1 MAIRTMSILAPEPT
15 SVSPSRILVVK
26 GRLAN
31 RQGGLFF
38 IFSPMKIVFM
48 GTPEFAA
55 HFLEHL
61 HSGPHQVLAVVTQPD
76 RPVGR
81 GRVLTPPPVKSKA
94 LELGLPVLQ
103 PDSVKDASFAEELQ
117 KWNADLFVV
126 VAFSILPKAVLAASR
141 LGAVNVHGSLLPK
154 YRGAAPVQWAIAN
167 GETSTG
173 VSVFLLDEKMDHGPL
188 LEQRIVPI
196 ALQDTASSVLEK
208 MVGPGSEALDM
219 ALDRIENGESRELP
233 AQEHE
238 KASPAPK
245 LRKEDGKIDFSR
257 PALEIHNRIRAF
269 CPWPGGFCSF
279 NGKVAYFR
287 KTNPVERN
295 LGISPGEGKIQEGRL
310 FVGTGKGELE
320 VLEIQLE
327 GKRSMSAADF
337 LCGIQKKDSL
347 CFKMIV

>member
-1 MAIRTMSILAPEPT
+1 
-15 SVSPSRILVVK
+15 
-26 GRLAN
+26 
-31 RQGGLFF
+31 
-38 IFSPMKIVFM
+38 M

-55 HFLEHL
+55 NFLEHL
-61 HSGPHQVLAVVTQPD
+61 HTGPHEVLAVVTQPD

-81 GRVLTPPPVKSKA
+81 GRVLTPPPVKVKA
-94 LELGLPVLQ
+94 ESLELPVIQ
-103 PDSVKDASFAEELQ
+103 PVSVKDVAFADDLK

-126 VAFSILPKAVLAASR
+126 VAFSILPKAVLACAKF
-141 LGAVNVHGSLLPK
+141 GAVNVHGSLLPK

-188 LEQRIVPI
+188 LEQRSIPI
-196 ALQDTASSVLEK
+196 DLQDTASSVLEK
-208 MVGPGSEALDM
+208 MVRPGCDALDS
-219 ALDRIENGESRELP
+219 ALKRIANGELNGLP

-245 LRKEDGKIDFSR
+245 LKKEDGKIDFSR
-257 PALEIHNRIRAF
+257 SALEIHNRIRAF

-287 KTNPVERN
+287 KTNPVEQN
-295 LGISPGEGKIQEGRL
+295 MGISPGEGKVFDGKL
-310 FVGTGKGELE
+310 FIGTGNGELE
-320 VLEIQLE
+320 ILEIQLE
-327 GKRSMSAADF
+327 GKRLMSASDF

-347 CFKMIV
+347 CFKTIA

>member
-1 MAIRTMSILAPEPT
+1 
-15 SVSPSRILVVK
+15 
-26 GRLAN
+26 
-31 RQGGLFF
+31 
-38 IFSPMKIVFM
+38 MKIIFM

-61 HSGPHQVLAVVTQPD
+61 HSGKHQVLAVVTQPD

-81 GRVLTPPPVKSKA
+81 GRILTSPPVKSKA
-94 LELGLPVLQ
+94 LEFGLPVLQ
-103 PDSVKDASFAEELQ
+103 PASVKDISFAEDLQ
-117 KWNADLFVV
+117 KWNADLFVI

-188 LEQRIVPI
+188 LEQRTIPI
-196 ALQDTASSVLEK
+196 DLQDTASSVLEK
-208 MVGPGSEALDM
+208 MVGPGSEALDI
-219 ALDRIENGESRELP
+219 ALDRIENGERQELP

-245 LRKEDGKIDFSR
+245 LKKEDGRIDFSR
-257 PALEIHNRIRAF
+257 SALEIHNRIRAF
-269 CPWPGGFCSF
+269 CPWPGGFCAF

-295 LGISPGEGKIQEGRL
+295 LGISPGEGKIQEGKL

-327 GKRSMSAADF
+327 GKRSMSAEDF
-337 LCGIQKKDSL
+337 LRGIQKKDTL